1 MSAVNYLKEKY
12 GHKVGRNETC
22 PCGSGKKYKY
32 CCLEKDK
39 QPAIKEEI
47 KPAKKKT
54 TRKTKVKE
62 NE

>member
-1 MSAVNYLKEKY
+1 MLKNILKEKY

-22 PCGSGKKYKY
+22 PCGSGKKYKF

-39 QPAIKEEI
+39 IVEPKED
-47 KPAKKKT
+47 K
-54 TRKTKVKE
+54 KE